1 MKNIFLIFALATLW
15 ALGGL
20 AAGAGFSAF
29 LDLQWA
35 IPCSAFNVIARMT
48 MLLLV
53 TRNEHARRLFYE
65 GSKDDDEPV
74 VSYWP
79 FYGHCHLHYC
89 SLALFGG

>member
-35 IPCSAFNVIARMT
+35 IYPM
-48 MLLLV
+48 
-53 TRNEHARRLFYE
+53 
-65 GSKDDDEPV
+65 
-74 VSYWP
+74 
-79 FYGHCHLHYC
+79 
-89 SLALFGG
+89 